1 MFSFDEE
8 LERQRLAEAPIYHV
22 GRGGMGNAVDE
33 RNPGGGSVRGVG
45 SARSVGSGASRSD
58 ASIAERE
65 GGVKRSFEWVRDM
78 LRG

>member
-22 GRGGMGNAVDE
+22 GRGGVGNAVDE
-33 RNPGGGSVRGVG
+33 RNPGGGSVRGGASV
-45 SARSVGSGASRSD
+45 RSMGSGTSRSD
-58 ASIAERE
+58 ASITERE
-65 GGVKRSFEWVRDM
+65 GGVKKSFEWVREM